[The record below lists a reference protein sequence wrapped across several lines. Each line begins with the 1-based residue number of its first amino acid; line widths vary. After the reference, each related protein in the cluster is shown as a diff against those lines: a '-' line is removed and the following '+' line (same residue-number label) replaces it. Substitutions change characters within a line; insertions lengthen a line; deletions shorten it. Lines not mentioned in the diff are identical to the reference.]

1 LSVYVKSE
9 FRGKG
14 IGKKLISGILSA
26 GKDCGLHTVLSRIV
40 EGNDASIHLH
50 NVLGFKNVGTMREVG
65 VKFDQLLDV
74 RIMQIIF

>member
-14 IGKKLISGILSA
+14 IGKKLIYSVLSA

-50 NVLGFKNVGTMREVG
+50 NVLGFNNVGTMREVG